1 MRKVLLAVLIVL
13 MCCSCSNK
21 KELPL
26 PEVEDGVRGD
36 LGVDKNINE
45 ATIDEYL
52 NRGDAVYRDLRMLI
66 DDADYEAIGGHS
78 ILTGFIKG
86 FEVVPLPF
94 LCHPEGLP
102 EEVGKGYT
110 GPALFTKVGDEYIA
124 NYEESLKIIEGLF
137 PRNKII
143 FLMCGGGG
151 YAGMGK
157 KLLIGLG
164 YDPDKIYD
172 VGGYWYYEGKNK
184 VDIEKQKDGHTYY
197 AFDKVNYHEIDFH
210 NLTPINGYDPNK
222 EVDED
227 TQDTTLDIVNIKSI
241 EELNKLISNKET
253 FLLYIYL
260 PGCTSCASFKPIV
273 KDFIDANKD
282 IKIYQLNY
290 QTIENDDNIITQN
303 IKYTPS
309 IFIYKDGELLDY
321 LDPKSNDDY
330 DTYKTS
336 ENLSLWINQYI
347 EVNIAKTENENNNED
362 CEDACIIKES

>member
-1 MRKVLLAVLIVL
+1 MKKVLLAMLLVLI
-13 MCCSCSNK
+13 CCSCSNK

-26 PEVEDGVRGD
+26 PEVEDGIRGD

-45 ATIDEYL
+45 TTIDEYL
-52 NRGDAVYRDLRMLI
+52 NRNDVVYRDLRMLI

-102 EEVGKGYT
+102 LEVGEGYT
-110 GPALFTKVGDEYIA
+110 GPTLFSKVNDEYVA
-124 NYEESLKIIEGLF
+124 NYEESLSIVEELF
-137 PRNKII
+137 PRDKII

-157 KLLIGLG
+157 KLLISLG
-164 YDPDKIYD
+164 YDQNKIYN
-172 VGGYWYYEGKNK
+172 VGGYWYYEGNNK
-184 VDIEKQKDGHTYY
+184 VDIEKNDNGNVYY
-197 AFDKVNYHEIDFH
+197 DFDMVNYHEINFN
-210 NLTPINGYDPNK
+210 NLNPVNGYDPNK
-222 EVDED
+222 IDNQD
-227 TQDTTLDIVNIKSI
+227 TQEITLNISNIDNI
-241 EELNKLISNKET
+241 EQLNKLTSEKET

-273 KDFIDANKD
+273 NDFIDANKD

-290 QTIENDDNIITQN
+290 QAIEDEDNIITQN
-303 IKYTPS
+303 IDYTPS
-309 IFIYKDGELLDY
+309 IFVFKDGTLVDY

-330 DTYKTS
+330 DTYKTA

-347 EVNIAKTENENNNED
+347 EANIAKTNNQNDNED